1 VHCSAAPLG
10 LQFVVSARVAS
21 MHSRILTT
29 SAVAVV
35 SAASIAGAL
44 TFAAARSSYVRPLET
59 RLVVEEKFATTHCY
73 RHFNN
78 QRDVQACLKHHL
90 AR

>member
-1 VHCSAAPLG
+1 
-10 LQFVVSARVAS
+10 
-21 MHSRILTT
+21 MHSRIFTT
-29 SAVAVV
+29 SAVAAAL

-44 TFAAARSSYVRPLET
+44 TFSAAWSSHERPVEK

>member
-1 VHCSAAPLG
+1 
-10 LQFVVSARVAS
+10 

-44 TFAAARSSYVRPLET
+44 TFAAARSSYVRPLEK
-59 RLVVEEKFATTHCY
+59 RLVIEEKFATTHCY

>member
-1 VHCSAAPLG
+1 
-10 LQFVVSARVAS
+10 

-29 SAVAVV
+29 SAVAAM

-44 TFAAARSSYVRPLET
+44 TFFTPRSSHERSVAG

>member
-1 VHCSAAPLG
+1 
-10 LQFVVSARVAS
+10 
-21 MHSRILTT
+21 MHSRIFTT
-29 SAVAVV
+29 SAVAAVM

-44 TFAAARSSYVRPLET
+44 TFSAARTSHERPAEKGV
-59 RLVVEEKFATTHCY
+59 VVEEKFAIAHCY